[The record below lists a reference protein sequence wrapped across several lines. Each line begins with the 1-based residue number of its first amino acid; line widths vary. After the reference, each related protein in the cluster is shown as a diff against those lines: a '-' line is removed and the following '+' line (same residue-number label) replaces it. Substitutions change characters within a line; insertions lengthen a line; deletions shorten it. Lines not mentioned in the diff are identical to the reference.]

1 MLGLRRSRWELQRAL
16 ASRNIRNICQR
27 IPQNAAPS
35 LNSTGPCLWRPLSSK
50 RTAACA
56 ESKSEADTRKADAE
70 ERTRE
75 KYIGR
80 NASAPPIA
88 GSVKFNPEQYLRPH
102 AKEIEAVASGSDKHP
117 GLKDLQEE
125 HSIYQKAKD
134 NPRGLAPHQP
144 QDLLP
149 SDKDISSALSHA
161 RGATVRGIV
170 ALGKGSWE
178 LIKSPRLAVTWTK
191 SGWHH
196 TVEIFKDYLLGTK
209 LLWKDIKTAKSILKS
224 MLRGNGLSRRERKQL
239 LRTSTDI
246 IRMIPLAIFLVVPF
260 MELLLPFALRM
271 YPNLLPS
278 TFQSA
283 LKEEEDMKRQLRMRL
298 AMAGFLQEMVTEIAA
313 AKAKREQSNT
323 DEGSLEDSVADMFK
337 LQTFVEKVKMGRVDN
352 QDITRFA
359 RAFKDEL
366 TLENSNRG
374 QLANMCMYMGLP
386 PFGSDAFLRFQLRSH
401 LRSVT
406 QDDQRILW
414 EGLYTLDKKELQ
426 EACRERGM
434 RATGLT
440 KEGYRR
446 QMQQW
451 LDLSITKQIPISL
464 LIMSRAFTLDAPDP
478 DQALAQTI
486 NAMDGD
492 VVTEVLIEAASGEER
507 GTPEF
512 RAMKLQSLERQNEL
526 IDVERRSLEAKKE
539 KDMSIQAA
547 ADDAETAAVQ
557 ASAEVTSA
565 SSPSRQA
572 EDEPV
577 LTEAEIVS
585 SQPMT
590 SKTDG
595 VDVSGEVKSGET
607 VETEPALSAHAAGA
621 EAETLSI
628 EDLRALESLA
638 TPSPV
643 EKEKAQ
649 LAQMKAAV
657 GSMQEPRASAGTV
670 EDESVSGL
678 GEEPGTVSLE
688 SDAMQQSDISQAP
701 PSDASITQGAKVRS
715 LVQKSSLGCQIK
727 WWLAALNL
735 CFNELN
741 LMEFFSFFSAKTGAL
756 G

>member
-1 MLGLRRSRWELQRAL
+1 MLVLRKSRFELRRTLTY
-16 ASRNIRNICQR
+16 RNTRKYPER
-27 IPQNAAPS
+27 IPQDAAPWM
-35 LNSTGPCLWRPLSSK
+35 NSFGPCLWRSLSSK
-50 RTAACA
+50 PTTAYVEV
-56 ESKSEADTRKADAE
+56 ESEEKVGTQKADAE
-70 ERTRE
+70 ENIKRKKFLGTH
-75 KYIGR
+75 
-80 NASAPPIA
+80 AAVPPSA

-125 HSIYQKAKD
+125 HTIYQKAKD
-134 NPRGLAPHQP
+134 NPRGLARHQP

-149 SDKDISSALSHA
+149 SDKEISSALSRA
-161 RGATVRGIV
+161 RGATFRGIV
-170 ALGKGSWE
+170 ALGKGSWA
-178 LIKSPRLAVTWTK
+178 LIKNPRLAVTWTT

-196 TVEIFKDYLLGTK
+196 TVDMFKDYLLGTK
-209 LLWKDIKTAKSILKS
+209 LLWKDIKTAKRIFKS
-224 MLRGNGLSRRERKQL
+224 MLRGNRLTRRERKQL

-260 MELLLPFALRM
+260 MEFLLPFALRL

-283 LKEEEDMKRQLRMRL
+283 LKAEEDMKRQLRMRL
-298 AMAGFLQEMVTEIAA
+298 AMAGFLQEMVTEMVAT
-313 AKAKREQSNT
+313 KAKRDQTNT
-323 DEGSLEDSVADMFK
+323 DEGSSEEDVVAMSE
-337 LQTFVEKVKMGRVDN
+337 LQTFVEKVKMGRVEN
-352 QDITRFA
+352 QDIARFA
-359 RAFKDEL
+359 RSFKDEL

-406 QDDQRILW
+406 HDDQRILW

-434 RATGLT
+434 RAMGLT

-478 DQALAQTI
+478 DRALAQSI
-486 NAMDGD
+486 SAMDGD
-492 VVTEVLIEAASGEER
+492 VVTEVLIEAALGEER

-512 RAMKLQSLERQNEL
+512 RAMKLQSLLRQNEL
-526 IDVERRSLEAKKE
+526 IDVERRTLEAKKE

-547 ADDAETAAVQ
+547 VADGAETAAVQ

-565 SSPSRQA
+565 SAPSQQF

-585 SQPMT
+585 SQPMSS
-590 SKTDG
+590 SKVDD
-595 VDVSGEVKSGET
+595 VDVSDEVKSDESVEGES
-607 VETEPALSAHAAGA
+607 VPEAIHATEA
-621 EAETLSI
+621 EAETLSV

-638 TPSPV
+638 TPSAV

-657 GSMQEPRASAGTV
+657 GSMQEPPSTV
-670 EDESVSGL
+670 GPVEYKCVSGP

-688 SDAMQQSDISQAP
+688 SDTIQQPVSSQAP
-701 PSDASITQGAKVRS
+701 PDASITQGAKVSGTSRR
-715 LVQKSSLGCQIK
+715 
-727 WWLAALNL
+727 NL
-735 CFNELN
+735 Y
-741 LMEFFSFFSAKTGAL
+741 SVSRQV
-756 G
+756 

>member
-1 MLGLRRSRWELQRAL
+1 MLVLRRSRWELQQGILTYRIL
-16 ASRNIRNICQR
+16 RKLPQL
-27 IPQNAAPS
+27 IPQRSAAPWP
-35 LNSTGPCLWRPLSSK
+35 NSTGPYLWRPLSSK
-50 RTAACA
+50 PTTALA
-56 ESKSEADTRKADAE
+56 EDESSEAKVATQKVDAE
-70 ERTRE
+70 ESIRK
-75 KYIGR
+75 KYIGGY
-80 NASAPPIA
+80 AATPPIA
-88 GSVKFNPEQYLRPH
+88 GPVKVNPEQYLRPH

-125 HSIYQKAKD
+125 HTIYVKAKD
-134 NPRGLAPHQP
+134 NPKGLAPHQP

-149 SDKDISSALSHA
+149 SDKEISSALSRA
-161 RGATVRGIV
+161 RGATFRGIV
-170 ALGKGSWE
+170 TLGKGSWE
-178 LIKSPRLAVTWTK
+178 LIKNPRLAVTWTK
-191 SGWHH
+191 SGWQH

-224 MLRGNGLSRRERKQL
+224 MLKGNGLTRRERKQL

-260 MELLLPFALRM
+260 LELLLPFALRL
-271 YPNLLPS
+271 YPTLLPS

-283 LKEEEDMKRQLRMRL
+283 LKAEEDMKRQLRMRL
-298 AMAGFLQEMVTEIAA
+298 AMAGFLQEMVTEMVA

-323 DEGSLEDSVADMFK
+323 DEGSSEENAVAMSE
-337 LQTFVEKVKMGRVDN
+337 LQTFVEKVKMGRVGN

-406 QDDQRILW
+406 HDDQRILW
-414 EGLYTLDKKELQ
+414 EGLHTLDKKELQ

-440 KEGYRR
+440 KDGYRR
-446 QMQQW
+446 QMRQW

-478 DQALAQTI
+478 DRALAQSI
-486 NAMDGD
+486 SAMDDD
-492 VVTEVLIEAASGEER
+492 VVTEVLIEAASGKEK

-512 RAMKLQSLERQNEL
+512 RAIKLQSLERQNEL
-526 IDVERRSLEAKKE
+526 IDVERRSLKAKKE
-539 KDMSIQAA
+539 KDMSIQAAVA

-565 SSPSRQA
+565 SSPSQQV

-577 LTEAEIVS
+577 LTEAKIVS
-585 SQPMT
+585 SQPM
-590 SKTDG
+590 SSEADD
-595 VDVSGEVKSGET
+595 VDVNDEVKSDET
-607 VETEPALSAHAAGA
+607 VEVKPVSSTHAVGA
-621 EAETLSI
+621 QVETLSI

-657 GSMQEPRASAGTV
+657 GSMQEPPHASAGTV
-670 EDESVSGL
+670 EDEGVSGP
-678 GEEPGTVSLE
+678 GEEPGAASLE
-688 SDAMQQSDISQAP
+688 LDAMQQPDSSQAP
-701 PSDASITQGAKVRS
+701 PSDASITQGAKVRT
-715 LVQKSSLGCQIK
+715 
-727 WWLAALNL
+727 
-735 CFNELN
+735 
-741 LMEFFSFFSAKTGAL
+741 LM
-756 G
+756 

>member
-1 MLGLRRSRWELQRAL
+1 MLVIRRSRWELQKGVL
-16 ASRNIRNICQR
+16 AYRNLRKLRQLNPQR
-27 IPQNAAPS
+27 SAAPW
-35 LNSTGPCLWRPLSSK
+35 LNSTGPCLWRSLSSK
-50 RTAACA
+50 PTTALA
-56 ESKSEADTRKADAE
+56 EDESLEAKASTEKVDTE
-70 ERTRE
+70 EATRR
-75 KYIGR
+75 KYIGGY
-80 NASAPPIA
+80 AATPPIA
-88 GSVKFNPEQYLRPH
+88 GPAKVNPEQYLKPH

-125 HSIYQKAKD
+125 HTIYLKAKD
-134 NPRGLAPHQP
+134 NPKGLAPHQP

-149 SDKDISSALSHA
+149 SDKEISSALSRA
-161 RGATVRGIV
+161 RRATFRGIV
-170 ALGKGSWE
+170 TLGKGSWE
-178 LIKSPRLAVTWTK
+178 FIKNPRLAVTWTK
-191 SGWHH
+191 SIWQH
-196 TVEIFKDYLLGTK
+196 TVEMFKDYLLGTK

-224 MLRGNGLSRRERKQL
+224 MLRGNGLTRRERKQL

-260 MELLLPFALRM
+260 LELLLPFALKL

-278 TFQSA
+278 TFQST
-283 LKEEEDMKRQLRMRL
+283 LKAEEDMKRQLRMRL
-298 AMAGFLQEMVTEIAA
+298 AMAGFLQEMVTEMVA
-313 AKAKREQSNT
+313 AKASREQSNT
-323 DEGSLEDSVADMFK
+323 AVATESSEEESVAMSE
-337 LQTFVEKVKMGRVDN
+337 LQTFVEKVKMGRVGN

-374 QLANMCMYMGLP
+374 QLANLCMYMGLP

-406 QDDQRILW
+406 HDDQRILW
-414 EGLYTLDKKELQ
+414 EGLHTLDKKELQ

-434 RATGLT
+434 RAIGLT

-446 QMQQW
+446 QMRQW

-478 DQALAQTI
+478 DRALAQSI
-486 NAMDGD
+486 SAMDDD
-492 VVTEVLIEAASGEER
+492 VVTEVLIEAASGKEK

-547 ADDAETAAVQ
+547 VAADAAAETAAVQ

-565 SSPSRQA
+565 SSPSQQV

-577 LTEAEIVS
+577 LTEAQIVS
-585 SQPMT
+585 SQTM
-590 SKTDG
+590 SSEADDI
-595 VDVSGEVKSGET
+595 DVSDEVKSDDT
-607 VETEPALSAHAAGA
+607 VEVKPALPTHVVGA
-621 EAETLSI
+621 QAETLSV

-657 GSMQEPRASAGTV
+657 GSMQEPPRASAGTAD
-670 EDESVSGL
+670 DEGVSGP
-678 GEEPGTVSLE
+678 GEEPGSVSSLE
-688 SDAMQQSDISQAP
+688 FDAMQQTDSSQAP
-701 PSDASITQGAKVRS
+701 PSDASITQGAEVRT
-715 LVQKSSLGCQIK
+715 LV
-727 WWLAALNL
+727 
-735 CFNELN
+735 
-741 LMEFFSFFSAKTGAL
+741 
-756 G
+756 

>member
-1 MLGLRRSRWELQRAL
+1 MLAFRRSVWEQRRVL
-16 ASRNIRNICQR
+16 LTSRNIRNFRQR
-27 IPQNAAPS
+27 IPRNATQS
-35 LNSTGPCLWRPLSSK
+35 LNPTGPCLWRPLSSK
-50 RTAACA
+50 PTAAF
-56 ESKSEADTRKADAE
+56 EVVSKSREEDTHKTDAIERIRK
-70 ERTRE
+70 
-75 KYIGR
+75 KYPAQ
-80 NASAPPIA
+80 NAPAPQVA
-88 GSVKFNPEQYLRPH
+88 GSSVKFNPEQYLRPH

-117 GLKDLQEE
+117 GLKDLEEE
-125 HSIYQKAKD
+125 HTIYQKAKD
-134 NPRGLAPHQP
+134 NPRGLARHQP
-144 QDLLP
+144 QHLLP
-149 SDKDISSALSHA
+149 SDKDISSALSRM
-161 RGATVRGIV
+161 RGDTFRGIV
-170 ALGKGSWE
+170 VLGKGSWE
-178 LIKSPRLAVTWTK
+178 LVKSPRLAVTWSK
-191 SGWHH
+191 SAWHH
-196 TVEIFKDYLLGTK
+196 TVEMFKDYLLGTK
-209 LLWKDIKTAKSILKS
+209 LLWKDIKTAKSIFKS
-224 MLRGNGLSRRERKQL
+224 MLSGNGLSRRERKQL

-260 MELLLPFALRM
+260 MELLLPFALTL

-313 AKAKREQSNT
+313 AKAKQEQSNT
-323 DEGSLEDSVADMFK
+323 DESSSEDDVGDMFK
-337 LQTFVEKVKMGRVDN
+337 LQTFVEKVKMGRVGN

-386 PFGSDAFLRFQLRSH
+386 PFGSDAFLRFQLRRH

-414 EGLYTLDKKELQ
+414 EGLYSLDKRELQ

-440 KEGYRR
+440 KEGYKR
-446 QMQQW
+446 QMRQW
-451 LDLSITKQIPISL
+451 LDLSITKQVPISL

-478 DQALAQTI
+478 AQALAQSI
-486 NAMDGD
+486 SAMDGD

-512 RAMKLQSLERQNEL
+512 RAMKLQSLERQNKL
-526 IDVERRSLEAKKE
+526 IDVERRNLKKE

-547 ADDAETAAVQ
+547 TADDTETAAVQ

-577 LTEAEIVS
+577 LTEAELVS

-590 SKTDG
+590 STADG
-595 VDVSGEVKSGET
+595 VDVSGEVKSGVT
-607 VETEPALSAHAAGA
+607 VEAESASSTNTAGA

-657 GSMQEPRASAGTV
+657 AEAG
-670 EDESVSGL
+670 DDDSVSSSL
-678 GEEPGTVSLE
+678 GGEPGSISVELDTLK
-688 SDAMQQSDISQAP
+688 QPDISQSS
-701 PSDASITQGAKVRS
+701 SDTSITQGAKVRS
-715 LVQKSSLGCQIK
+715 CLMQKSSVECQVK
-727 WWLAALNL
+727 WW
-735 CFNELN
+735 
-741 LMEFFSFFSAKTGAL
+741 
-756 G
+756 